1 MMNTKQF
8 CDWAKQI
15 EELQINSYEDQR
27 IYLLPTSEDAFLK
40 LVHVAEKSKN
50 FLSLHPSEDT
60 VIYCLHNNNLDE
72 FVKIWKQES
81 TTTEQGVPDLSWAT
95 CKQIG
100 KELKNRDNLVFA
112 LIWMEMDGRENLSIE
127 AGGDP
132 TLVTGMVARGMNL
145 IIKWAGKDF
154 REETDEHSQES

>member
-72 FVKIWKQES
+72 FVKIWKQ
-81 TTTEQGVPDLSWAT
+81 GVTDLSWAT